1 MALEIPDNFDVYAE
15 KLDVNETFIRDTLN
29 LQIENWARFRYTIH
43 VGNEASN
50 LHSANPIPN
59 EVKAAYRELA
69 KSHYEVV
76 TSLGCAAVSLEMV
89 TQSLGIHPIVFKKS
103 VKDFYFHTGCLLDNL
118 ARLIYII
125 NDPKSATETNR
136 RGFLVRHWVDWGSLR
151 DYAGY
156 ARLKRSRH
164 LREIINIRNNLTHSW
179 SCPVVF
185 GNNIPHWPLA
195 IRRKRNH
202 PWLYDERDILRQRY
216 RRWLPLL
223 PMLNSDLEFVEQ
235 FQDTVFGKL
244 VRDVKRFEQTH
255 GVEIRWNVR

>member
-1 MALEIPDNFDVYAE
+1 MALQVPDDFDVHTE
-15 KLDVNETFIRDTLN
+15 KLDVNETFVRDTLN

-43 VGNEASN
+43 VGNAASN
-50 LHSANPIPN
+50 LHSINPISD

-89 TQSLGIHPIVFKKS
+89 AQSLGIHPILFKKS

-125 NDPKSATETNR
+125 NDPNSTTKTNR
-136 RGFLVRHWVDWGSLR
+136 GRLVRHWVDWGSLR

-156 ARLKRSRH
+156 ARLKHSTH
-164 LREIINIRNNLTHSW
+164 LRQIINIRNNLTHSW

-185 GNNIPHWPLA
+185 INNTPHWPLA

-216 RRWLPLL
+216 RHWLPLL
-223 PMLNSDLEFVEQ
+223 PMLTSDLKFVEG
-235 FQDTVFGKL
+235 FQNTVFGKL
-244 VRDVKRFEQTH
+244 VRDVKNFERNY
-255 GVEIRWNVR
+255 GVEIR